1 MTKRVKVAIGVG
13 VAVVLALVVYA
24 SIKSRDKNVV
34 RVTTAKVVKAPLVAT
49 VSCNGRVRAK
59 TKVDISSQ
67 VMGQIVTL
75 AVVEGEHVKKGDLL
89 LQIDKVQ
96 YDANAQATQ
105 AGLDALFAQREADK
119 FTREQAERD
128 LERTK
133 KNFDAKIESEQNL
146 QKAQLALDSARAN
159 ERADERRIEQ
169 ARANLLANKDS
180 LKKTTI
186 ISPID
191 GVVTAKPVEQGE
203 NAIVGTMN
211 NPGTVLLTVSDMSIV
226 EGEME
231 VDETDIPHVKVGQKA
246 KLTFD
251 AYPDK
256 KFDGVVTEIG
266 GSPITKSALGT
277 DSSAV
282 NFKVKVQVKNP
293 PANIRPGFSVSGKI
307 ETDRRAAALAIPDP
321 GPRRRRPG
329 VARAPEGQEA
339 DARSRRPPPPRRR
352 EEEGRRGGLRREEG
366 RRPSSSG
373 RSRPGSTPTCRP
385 RSSRGSPTA
394 RRSSPGRSRR
404 SALSRS
410 VTASR
415 STTRRRVPTP
425 RRNPEAEIACWSGSS
440 CASPGRRSRRTSSA
454 RSSRSSASSSAS

>member
-1 MTKRVKVAIGVG
+1 MTRRIKVAIGVA
-13 VAVVLALVVYA
+13 VAAVLILVVVA
-24 SIKSRDKNVV
+24 SVVSRDKNVV
-34 RVTTAKVVKAPLVAT
+34 RVSTAKVTKAPLVAT
-49 VSCNGRVRAK
+49 VSCNGRVRARI
-59 TKVDISSQ
+59 KVDISSQ

-96 YDANAQATQ
+96 YDAGAQATQ

-128 LERTK
+128 LQRTK
-133 KNFDAKIESEQNL
+133 KNFEAHIESEQNL
-146 QKAQLALDSARAN
+146 QKAQLALDSALAS
-159 ERADERRIEQ
+159 ERADERRIDQ

-186 ISPID
+186 TSPID
-191 GVVTAKPVEQGE
+191 GIVTAKPVEQGE

-211 NPGTVLLTVSDMSIV
+211 NAGTVLLTVSDMSIV

-231 VDETDIPHVKVGQKA
+231 IDETDIPQVKVGQKA

-282 NFKVKVQVKNP
+282 NFIVKVRVENP
-293 PANIRPGFSVSGKI
+293 PSNIRPGFSVSGKI
-307 ETDRRAAALAIPDP
+307 ETDRRTAALAIPIPALVVADP
-321 GPRRRRPG
+321 ASLERPKGKKPTPAPTPAAAVADTATAEKKKDVEGVFVVKKDGAVDFRKIKTGISADLQTEVIEGLADGEEIVTGPFK
-329 VARAPEGQEA
+329 AL
-339 DARSRRPPPPRRR
+339 RSLKIGDRVKVDN
-352 EEEGRRGGLRREEG
+352 
-366 RRPSSSG
+366 S
-373 RSRPGSTPTCRP
+373 
-385 RSSRGSPTA
+385 
-394 RRSSPGRSRR
+394 
-404 SALSRS
+404 
-410 VTASR
+410 TASPDAAKK
-415 STTRRRVPTP
+415 S
-425 RRNPEAEIACWSGSS
+425 
-440 CASPGRRSRRTSSA
+440 
-454 RSSRSSASSSAS
+454 

>member
-1 MTKRVKVAIGVG
+1 MSTRIKAAIGIG
-13 VAVVLALVVYA
+13 VAVILAVVVWA
-24 SIKSRDKNVV
+24 SIARKDKNLV
-34 RVTTAKVVKAPLVAT
+34 RVTTTKVAKVPLVAT
-49 VSCNGRVRAK
+49 VSCNGRVQAQ

-75 AVVEGEHVKKGDLL
+75 AVREGDVVKKGDLL

-105 AGLDALFAQREADK
+105 AALDALFVQRDADK
-119 FTREQAERD
+119 LTREQAERD

-133 KNFDAKIESEQNL
+133 KNFAAKIETEQNL
-146 QKAQLALDSARAN
+146 QKAQLALDSARAA
-159 ERADERRIEQ
+159 EVADARRIDQ

-180 LKKTTI
+180 LRKTTLV
-186 ISPID
+186 SPIN

-211 NPGTVLLTVSDMSIV
+211 NPGTVLLTVSDMAVV

-246 KLTFD
+246 TLTFD
-251 AYPDK
+251 AYPEK

-293 PANIRPGFSVSGKI
+293 PSNIRPGFSVSGKI
-307 ETDRRAAALAIPDP
+307 ETDRREAALAIPIPALVVADP
-321 GPRRRRPG
+321 ASLERKKPG
-329 VARAPEGQEA
+329 AKATPPSGSAVAAPA
-339 DARSRRPPPPRRR
+339 
-352 EEEGRRGGLRREEG
+352 
-366 RRPSSSG
+366 
-373 RSRPGSTPTCRP
+373 
-385 RSSRGSPTA
+385 
-394 RRSSPGRSRR
+394 
-404 SALSRS
+404 
-410 VTASR
+410 
-415 STTRRRVPTP
+415 PTP
-425 RRNPEAEIACWSGSS
+425 AAGSDKKKDVEGVFVVTKAGTVEFRKIKTGINADLQTEVVEGLAEGDEVVTGPFKALRQLKIGDRVKVDNSAPAPD
-440 CASPGRRSRRTSSA
+440 ASKS
-454 RSSRSSASSSAS
+454 

>member
-1 MTKRVKVAIGVG
+1 MTTRVKVAIGVG
-13 VAVVLALVVYA
+13 GALLIGLVAYA

-96 YDANAQATQ
+96 YDAGAQATQ

-119 FTREQAERD
+119 FAREQAERD
-128 LERTK
+128 LDRTK
-133 KNFDAKIESEQNL
+133 KNFQARIESEQNL

-180 LKKTTI
+180 LRKTTI

-191 GVVTAKPVEQGE
+191 GIVTAKPVEQGE

-231 VDETDIPHVKVGQKA
+231 IDETDIPHVKVGQKA

-282 NFKVKVQVKNP
+282 NFKVKVQVENP

-307 ETDRRAAALAIPDP
+307 ETDRRASTLAIPIPALVVADP
-321 GPRRRRPG
+321 ASLQRPKG
-329 VARAPEGQEA
+329 KKP
-339 DARSRRPPPPRRR
+339 
-352 EEEGRRGGLRREEG
+352 
-366 RRPSSSG
+366 
-373 RSRPGSTPTCRP
+373 TP
-385 RSSRGSPTA
+385 
-394 RRSSPGRSRR
+394 
-404 SALSRS
+404 
-410 VTASR
+410 
-415 STTRRRVPTP
+415 VPTP
-425 RRNPEAEIACWSGSS
+425 TTASAEKKKDVEGVFVVKKDGAVDFRQVKTGINADLQTEVLEGLADGEEIVTGPFKALRSLKIGDRVKVDNSAAPEAAKK
-440 CASPGRRSRRTSSA
+440 T
-454 RSSRSSASSSAS
+454 

>member
-1 MTKRVKVAIGVG
+1 MTTRIKVAIGVA
-13 VAVVLALVVYA
+13 VALVLALVVYA
-24 SIKSRDKNVV
+24 SIRSRDKSLV
-34 RVTTAKVVKAPLVAT
+34 RVTTAKVAKAPLVAT
-49 VSCNGRVRAK
+49 VNCNGRVQAK

-96 YDANAQATQ
+96 YDAGAQATQ

-128 LERTK
+128 LDRTK
-133 KNFDAKIESEQNL
+133 KNFEAHIESEQNL
-146 QKAQLALDSARAN
+146 QKAQLALDSGLAN
-159 ERADERRIEQ
+159 ERADERRIDQ

-186 ISPID
+186 TAPID
-191 GVVTAKPVEQGE
+191 GIVTAKPVEAGE

-211 NPGTVLLTVSDMSIV
+211 NAGTVLLTVSDMSIV

-246 KLTFD
+246 KLAFD

-282 NFKVKVQVKNP
+282 NFIVKVQVESP
-293 PANIRPGFSVSGKI
+293 PSDIRPGFSVSGKI
-307 ETDRRAAALAIPDP
+307 ETDRRAAALAIPIPALVVADP
-321 GPRRRRPG
+321 ASLERPK
-329 VARAPEGQEA
+329 
-339 DARSRRPPPPRRR
+339 
-352 EEEGRRGGLRREEG
+352 GRK
-366 RRPSSSG
+366 P
-373 RSRPGSTPTCRP
+373 TP
-385 RSSRGSPTA
+385 
-394 RRSSPGRSRR
+394 
-404 SALSRS
+404 
-410 VTASR
+410 
-415 STTRRRVPTP
+415 VPTP
-425 RRNPEAEIACWSGSS
+425 TAAAAEKKKDVEGVFVVKKDGTVDFRPIKTGISADLQTEVIEGLADGEEIVTGPFKALRSLKIGDRVKVDNAAADPDAAKSS
-440 CASPGRRSRRTSSA
+440 
-454 RSSRSSASSSAS
+454 

>member
-1 MTKRVKVAIGVG
+1 MTTRIKVAIGVG
-13 VAVVLALVVYA
+13 GALVLALVAYA
-24 SIKSRDKNVV
+24 SIKSRDKNTV
-34 RVTTAKVVKAPLVAT
+34 RVTTAKVAKAPLVAT

-96 YDANAQATQ
+96 YDAGAQATQ

-128 LERTK
+128 LDRTK
-133 KNFDAKIESEQNL
+133 KNFAAHIESEQNL

-180 LKKTTI
+180 LRKTTI

-191 GVVTAKPVEQGE
+191 GIVTAKPVEQGE

-231 VDETDIPHVKVGQKA
+231 IDETDIPHVKVGQKA

-256 KFDGVVTEIG
+256 KFDGAVTEIG

-282 NFKVKVQVKNP
+282 NFKVKVQVENP

-307 ETDRRAAALAIPDP
+307 ETDRRASTLAIPIPALVVADP
-321 GPRRRRPG
+321 ASLERPKG
-329 VARAPEGQEA
+329 KKP
-339 DARSRRPPPPRRR
+339 
-352 EEEGRRGGLRREEG
+352 
-366 RRPSSSG
+366 
-373 RSRPGSTPTCRP
+373 TP
-385 RSSRGSPTA
+385 
-394 RRSSPGRSRR
+394 
-404 SALSRS
+404 
-410 VTASR
+410 
-415 STTRRRVPTP
+415 VPTP
-425 RRNPEAEIACWSGSS
+425 TTAAEKKKDVEGVFIVKKDGAVDFRPVKTGINADLQTEVLEGLADGEEIVTGPFKALRSLKIGDRVKIDNSAAAPEAAKKS
-440 CASPGRRSRRTSSA
+440 
-454 RSSRSSASSSAS
+454 

>member
-1 MTKRVKVAIGVG
+1 MSRRVKWAIGIA
-13 VAVVLALVVYA
+13 VAVLLAVVVVA
-24 SIKSRDKNVV
+24 SIKSRDKSTTK
-34 RVTTAKVVKAPLVAT
+34 VTTAKVSKVPLVAT
-49 VSCNGRVRAK
+49 VSCNGRVRARV
-59 TKVDISSQ
+59 KVDISSQ

-75 AVVEGEHVKKGDLL
+75 AVVEGEQVKKGALL
-89 LQIDKVQ
+89 LQIDRAQ
-96 YDANAQATQ
+96 FDANAQATQ

-133 KNFDAKIESEQNL
+133 KNYEAKIESEQNL

-169 ARANLLANKDS
+169 ARANLLGNKDS
-180 LKKTTI
+180 LRKTTI
-186 ISPID
+186 VSPIN

-211 NPGTVLLTVSDMSIV
+211 NPGTVLLTVSDMSTV

-231 VDETDIPHVKVGQKA
+231 VDETDVPHVRVGQKA
-246 KLTFD
+246 VLTFD

-282 NFKVKVQVKNP
+282 NFKVRVQVTNP

-307 ETDRRAAALAIPDP
+307 ETDRRESALAIPIPALVVTDP
-321 GPRRRRPG
+321 ALLERKKPG
-329 VARAPEGQEA
+329 AKP
-339 DARSRRPPPPRRR
+339 
-352 EEEGRRGGLRREEG
+352 
-366 RRPSSSG
+366 
-373 RSRPGSTPTCRP
+373 
-385 RSSRGSPTA
+385 SPT
-394 RRSSPGRSRR
+394 
-404 SALSRS
+404 
-410 VTASR
+410 
-415 STTRRRVPTP
+415 
-425 RRNPEAEIACWSGSS
+425 SGSAVAAPS
-440 CASPGRRSRRTSSA
+440 TAAGPADKKKDVEGVFLVKKDGTVEFRRIKTGINADLQTEVLEGLAEGEEIVTGPFKALRQLRIGD
-454 RSSRSSASSSAS
+454 RV

>member
-1 MTKRVKVAIGVG
+1 MTTRVKVAIGVG
-13 VAVVLALVVYA
+13 SALVLALVAYA

-34 RVTTAKVVKAPLVAT
+34 RVTTAKVSKAPLVAT
-49 VSCNGRVRAK
+49 VSCNGRVQAK

-75 AVVEGEHVKKGDLL
+75 AVEEGEVVKKGDLL

-105 AGLDALFAQREADK
+105 AGLDALFAQRDADK

-133 KNFDAKIESEQNL
+133 KNFQAHIESEQNL
-146 QKAQLALDSARAN
+146 QKAQLALDSAKAN
-159 ERADERRIEQ
+159 VHADERRIEQ

-186 ISPID
+186 TSPID

-211 NPGTVLLTVSDMSIV
+211 NPGTVLLTVSDMSVV

-231 VDETDIPHVKVGQKA
+231 IDETDIPHVKVGQTA

-282 NFKVKVQVKNP
+282 NFKVKVEVKNP
-293 PANIRPGFSVSGKI
+293 PSNIRPGFSVSGKI
-307 ETDRRAAALAIPDP
+307 ETDRRASALAIPIPALVVADP
-321 GPRRRRPG
+321 ASLERPKG
-329 VARAPEGQEA
+329 KKPAP
-339 DARSRRPPPPRRR
+339 
-352 EEEGRRGGLRREEG
+352 
-366 RRPSSSG
+366 
-373 RSRPGSTPTCRP
+373 
-385 RSSRGSPTA
+385 
-394 RRSSPGRSRR
+394 
-404 SALSRS
+404 
-410 VTASR
+410 
-415 STTRRRVPTP
+415 VPTP
-425 RRNPEAEIACWSGSS
+425 TPAAAEKKKDVEGVFVVKKGGVVDFRPVKTGINADLQTEVLEGLADGEEIVTGPFKALRTLKIGDRVKVDNSAAPEAAKKS
-440 CASPGRRSRRTSSA
+440 
-454 RSSRSSASSSAS
+454 

>member
-1 MTKRVKVAIGVG
+1 MTTRIKVAIGVA
-13 VAVVLALVVYA
+13 VALVLALVVYA
-24 SIKSRDKNVV
+24 SIRSRDKNLV
-34 RVTTAKVVKAPLVAT
+34 RVTTAKVAKAPLVAT
-49 VSCNGRVRAK
+49 VSCNGRVRARI
-59 TKVDISSQ
+59 KVDISSQ

-75 AVVEGEHVKKGDLL
+75 AVVEGDHVKKGDLL

-96 YDANAQATQ
+96 YDAGAQATQ

-133 KNFDAKIESEQNL
+133 KNFAAHIESEQNL

-186 ISPID
+186 TSPID
-191 GVVTAKPVEQGE
+191 GIVTAKPVEAGE

-211 NPGTVLLTVSDMSIV
+211 NAGTVLLTVSDMSIV

-231 VDETDIPHVKVGQKA
+231 IDETDIPQVKVGQKA

-282 NFKVKVQVKNP
+282 NFKVKVQVENP
-293 PANIRPGFSVSGKI
+293 PSNIRPGFSVSGKI
-307 ETDRRAAALAIPDP
+307 ETDRRAAALAIPIPALVVADP
-321 GPRRRRPG
+321 ASLERPKG
-329 VARAPEGQEA
+329 KKP
-339 DARSRRPPPPRRR
+339 
-352 EEEGRRGGLRREEG
+352 
-366 RRPSSSG
+366 
-373 RSRPGSTPTCRP
+373 TP
-385 RSSRGSPTA
+385 
-394 RRSSPGRSRR
+394 
-404 SALSRS
+404 
-410 VTASR
+410 
-415 STTRRRVPTP
+415 VPTP
-425 RRNPEAEIACWSGSS
+425 AAAAAEKKKDVEGVFVVKKDGAVDFRKIKTGISADLQTEVLEGL
-440 CASPGRRSRRTSSA
+440 ADGEEIVTGPFKALRSLKIGDRVKVDNSA
-454 RSSRSSASSSAS
+454 AGPDAAKKS

>member
-1 MTKRVKVAIGVG
+1 MTRRIKVAIGVA
-13 VAVVLALVVYA
+13 VAVVLILVVVA
-24 SIKSRDKNVV
+24 SIVSRDKSLV
-34 RVTTAKVVKAPLVAT
+34 RVTTAKVAKAPLVAT
-49 VSCNGRVRAK
+49 VNCNGRVQAK

-75 AVVEGEHVKKGDLL
+75 AVIEGEHVKKGDLL

-133 KNFDAKIESEQNL
+133 KNFEAHIESEQNL
-146 QKAQLALDSARAN
+146 QKAQLALDSAKAN
-159 ERADERRIEQ
+159 ENADERRIEQ
-169 ARANLLANKDS
+169 ARQNLLANKDS

-186 ISPID
+186 TSPID
-191 GVVTAKPVEQGE
+191 GIVTAKPVEAGE

-211 NPGTVLLTVSDMSIV
+211 NAGTVLLTVSDMSIV

-231 VDETDIPHVKVGQKA
+231 VDETDIPHVKIGQKA

-282 NFKVKVQVKNP
+282 NFIVKVQVESP
-293 PANIRPGFSVSGKI
+293 PSNIRPGFSVSGKI
-307 ETDRRAAALAIPDP
+307 ETDRRAAALAIPIPALVVADP
-321 GPRRRRPG
+321 ASLERPKG
-329 VARAPEGQEA
+329 KKP
-339 DARSRRPPPPRRR
+339 
-352 EEEGRRGGLRREEG
+352 
-366 RRPSSSG
+366 
-373 RSRPGSTPTCRP
+373 TP
-385 RSSRGSPTA
+385 
-394 RRSSPGRSRR
+394 
-404 SALSRS
+404 
-410 VTASR
+410 
-415 STTRRRVPTP
+415 VPTP
-425 RRNPEAEIACWSGSS
+425 AAAAAEKKKDVEGVFVVKKDGAVDFRPIKTGISADLQAEVLEGL
-440 CASPGRRSRRTSSA
+440 ADGEEIVTGPFKALRSLKIGDRVKVDNSA
-454 RSSRSSASSSAS
+454 AGPDAEKKS

>member
-1 MTKRVKVAIGVG
+1 MTTRIKVLIGAGAVLVLG
-13 VAVVLALVVYA
+13 FVAYA
-24 SIKSRDKNVV
+24 SVKSRDKNLV
-34 RVTTAKVVKAPLVAT
+34 RVTTAKVAKAPLVAT

-96 YDANAQATQ
+96 YDAGAQATQ
-105 AGLDALFAQREADK
+105 AGLEALFAQREADK
-119 FTREQAERD
+119 FAREQAERD
-128 LERTK
+128 LARTK
-133 KNFDAKIESEQNL
+133 KNFAAKIESEQNL

-180 LKKTTI
+180 LRKTTI

-211 NPGTVLLTVSDMSIV
+211 NPGTVLLTVSDMSVV

-231 VDETDIPHVKVGQKA
+231 IDETDIPHVKVGQKA

-251 AYPDK
+251 AYPDR

-282 NFKVKVQVKNP
+282 NFKVKVQVEKP
-293 PANIRPGFSVSGKI
+293 PENIRPGFSVSGKI
-307 ETDRRAAALAIPDP
+307 ETDRRAAALAIPIPALVVADP
-321 GPRRRRPG
+321 ASLERPKG
-329 VARAPEGQEA
+329 KKPK
-339 DARSRRPPPPRRR
+339 P
-352 EEEGRRGGLRREEG
+352 
-366 RRPSSSG
+366 
-373 RSRPGSTPTCRP
+373 
-385 RSSRGSPTA
+385 
-394 RRSSPGRSRR
+394 
-404 SALSRS
+404 
-410 VTASR
+410 
-415 STTRRRVPTP
+415 VPTP
-425 RRNPEAEIACWSGSS
+425 TSAAAEKKKDVEGVFIVKKDGAVDFRPVKTGINADLQTEVLEGLADGEEIVTGPFKALRSLKIGDRVKVDNSAAGPEAAKKS
-440 CASPGRRSRRTSSA
+440 
-454 RSSRSSASSSAS
+454 

>member
-1 MTKRVKVAIGVG
+1 MTTRIKVAIGVA
-13 VAVVLALVVYA
+13 VALVLALVVYA
-24 SIKSRDKNVV
+24 SIRSRDKNLV
-34 RVTTAKVVKAPLVAT
+34 RVTTAKVAKAPLVAT
-49 VSCNGRVRAK
+49 VSCNGRVRARI
-59 TKVDISSQ
+59 KVDISSQ

-75 AVVEGEHVKKGDLL
+75 AVVEGDHVKKGDLL

-96 YDANAQATQ
+96 YDAGAQATQ

-133 KNFDAKIESEQNL
+133 KNFAAHIESEQNL

-186 ISPID
+186 TSPID
-191 GVVTAKPVEQGE
+191 GIVTAKPVEAGE

-211 NPGTVLLTVSDMSIV
+211 NAGTVLLTVSDMSIV

-231 VDETDIPHVKVGQKA
+231 IDETDIPQVKVGQKA

-282 NFKVKVQVKNP
+282 NFKVKVQVENP
-293 PANIRPGFSVSGKI
+293 PSNIRPGFSVSGKI
-307 ETDRRAAALAIPDP
+307 ETDRRA
-321 GPRRRRPG
+321 
-329 VARAPEGQEA
+329 
-339 DARSRRPPPPRRR
+339 
-352 EEEGRRGGLRREEG
+352 
-366 RRPSSSG
+366 
-373 RSRPGSTPTCRP
+373 
-385 RSSRGSPTA
+385 
-394 RRSSPGRSRR
+394 
-404 SALSRS
+404 SALSIPIPAL
-410 VTASR
+410 VVADPASLER
-415 STTRRRVPTP
+415 PKGKKPTPVPTP
-425 RRNPEAEIACWSGSS
+425 AAAAAEKKKDVEGVFVVKKDGTVDFRPIKTGISADLQTEVLEGL
-440 CASPGRRSRRTSSA
+440 ADGEEIVTGPFKALRSLKIGDRVKVDNSVAGPDAAKKS
-454 RSSRSSASSSAS
+454 

>member
-1 MTKRVKVAIGVG
+1 MTTRIKVAIGVA
-13 VAVVLALVVYA
+13 VALVLALVVYA
-24 SIKSRDKNVV
+24 SIRSRDKNLV
-34 RVTTAKVVKAPLVAT
+34 RVTTAKVAKAPLVAT

-96 YDANAQATQ
+96 YDAGAQATQ
-105 AGLDALFAQREADK
+105 AGLDALFAQRESDK

-128 LERTK
+128 LDRTK
-133 KNFDAKIESEQNL
+133 KNFEAHIESEQNL
-146 QKAQLALDSARAN
+146 QKAQLALDSATAN

-186 ISPID
+186 TSPID

-211 NPGTVLLTVSDMSIV
+211 NPGTVLLTVSDMSVV

-231 VDETDIPHVKVGQKA
+231 VDETDIPHVKIGQKA

-282 NFKVKVQVKNP
+282 NFIVKVQVENP
-293 PANIRPGFSVSGKI
+293 PSNIRPGFSVSGKI
-307 ETDRRAAALAIPDP
+307 ETDRRAAALAIPIPALVVADP
-321 GPRRRRPG
+321 ASLERPKG
-329 VARAPEGQEA
+329 KKP
-339 DARSRRPPPPRRR
+339 
-352 EEEGRRGGLRREEG
+352 
-366 RRPSSSG
+366 
-373 RSRPGSTPTCRP
+373 TP
-385 RSSRGSPTA
+385 
-394 RRSSPGRSRR
+394 
-404 SALSRS
+404 
-410 VTASR
+410 
-415 STTRRRVPTP
+415 VPTP
-425 RRNPEAEIACWSGSS
+425 VAAAEKKKDVEGVFVVKKDGTVDFRPIKTGINADLQTEVLEGL
-440 CASPGRRSRRTSSA
+440 ADGEEIVTGPFKALRSLKIGDRVKVDNSA
-454 RSSRSSASSSAS
+454 AGPDAAKKS

>member
-1 MTKRVKVAIGVG
+1 MSRKAKWAIGIG
-13 VAVVLALVVYA
+13 VAVVLAVVVVA
-24 SIKSRDKNVV
+24 SIKARDKSTTK
-34 RVTTAKVVKAPLVAT
+34 VTTTKVSKVPLVAT
-49 VSCNGRVRAK
+49 VSCNGRVRARI
-59 TKVDISSQ
+59 KVDISSQ

-75 AVVEGEHVKKGDLL
+75 AVVEGEQVKRGDLL
-89 LQIDKVQ
+89 LQIDKAQ

-105 AGLDALFAQREADK
+105 AALDALFAQREADK

-128 LERTK
+128 LDRTK
-133 KNFDAKIESEQNL
+133 KNYEAKIESEQNL

-169 ARANLLANKDS
+169 ARANLLGNKDS

-186 ISPID
+186 VSPID

-211 NPGTVLLTVSDMSIV
+211 NPGTVLLTVSDMSTV

-231 VDETDIPHVKVGQKA
+231 VDETDVPHVRVGQKA
-246 KLTFD
+246 VLTFD

-282 NFKVKVQVKNP
+282 NFKVRVQVTNP

-307 ETDRRAAALAIPDP
+307 ETDRRESALAIPIPALVVTDP
-321 GPRRRRPG
+321 ALLERKKPG
-329 VARAPEGQEA
+329 AKP
-339 DARSRRPPPPRRR
+339 
-352 EEEGRRGGLRREEG
+352 
-366 RRPSSSG
+366 
-373 RSRPGSTPTCRP
+373 
-385 RSSRGSPTA
+385 SPT
-394 RRSSPGRSRR
+394 
-404 SALSRS
+404 
-410 VTASR
+410 
-415 STTRRRVPTP
+415 
-425 RRNPEAEIACWSGSS
+425 SGSAVAAPS
-440 CASPGRRSRRTSSA
+440 TAAGPADKKKDVEGVFLVKKDGTVEFRRIKTGINADLQTEVLEGLAEGEEIVTGPFKALRQLRIGDRVKVDNSAPASDAEKKT
-454 RSSRSSASSSAS
+454 

>member
-1 MTKRVKVAIGVG
+1 MTTRIKVAIGVA
-13 VAVVLALVVYA
+13 VALVLALVVYA
-24 SIKSRDKNVV
+24 SIRSRDKNLV
-34 RVTTAKVVKAPLVAT
+34 RVTTAKVAKAPLVAT
-49 VSCNGRVRAK
+49 VSCNGRVRARI
-59 TKVDISSQ
+59 KVDISSQ

-75 AVVEGEHVKKGDLL
+75 AVVEGDHVKKGDLL

-96 YDANAQATQ
+96 YDAGAQATQ

-133 KNFDAKIESEQNL
+133 KNFEAHIESEQNL
-146 QKAQLALDSARAN
+146 QKAQLAVDSAKAN
-159 ERADERRIEQ
+159 VVADERRIEQ

-186 ISPID
+186 TSPID
-191 GVVTAKPVEQGE
+191 GVVTAKPVEAGE

-211 NPGTVLLTVSDMSIV
+211 NAGTVLLTVSDMSIV

-231 VDETDIPHVKVGQKA
+231 IDETDIPQVKVGQKA

-282 NFKVKVQVKNP
+282 NFKVKVQVENP
-293 PANIRPGFSVSGKI
+293 PSNIRPGFSVSGKI
-307 ETDRRAAALAIPDP
+307 ETDRRAAALAIPIPALVVADP
-321 GPRRRRPG
+321 ASLERPKG
-329 VARAPEGQEA
+329 KKP
-339 DARSRRPPPPRRR
+339 
-352 EEEGRRGGLRREEG
+352 
-366 RRPSSSG
+366 
-373 RSRPGSTPTCRP
+373 TP
-385 RSSRGSPTA
+385 
-394 RRSSPGRSRR
+394 
-404 SALSRS
+404 
-410 VTASR
+410 
-415 STTRRRVPTP
+415 VPTP
-425 RRNPEAEIACWSGSS
+425 AAAAAEKKKDVEGVFIVKKDGAVDFRKIKTGISADLQTEVLEGL
-440 CASPGRRSRRTSSA
+440 ADGEEIVTGPFKALRSLKIGDRVKIDNSTAGPDAAKKS
-454 RSSRSSASSSAS
+454 